1 MAQRRYGKSAV
12 VQRVLKTYQKKQR
25 HYPIAR
31 SIFRHG
37 PGDEQTTL
45 TTLEESKKRKPETRS
60 KTKKTVNQ
68 RFGTNWYKRYKAYTT
83 Q

>member
-45 TTLEESKKRKPETRS
+45 TTLEESKKENQKLDQKP
-60 KTKKTVNQ
+60 
-68 RFGTNWYKRYKAYTT
+68 KR